1 MNEPA
6 SARALLRAAA
16 QRLAAAGVESA
27 ELDAGLL
34 LEHAT
39 GLARLR
45 RMALGDDGVA
55 ADAARRFEDAVTR
68 RAARVPL
75 QHIVGTTSFLGL
87 ELEVD
92 GRVLVPRPETEQLV
106 LQASACIAGQ
116 AAPHILDLGT
126 GSGCIAL
133 ALARMHPGAEVVAMD
148 VSEAALE
155 VARINARRNGLEGRV
170 RWCHGDAFGSDG
182 WEGTGLGSLDLVVSN
197 PPYIPSGEIEA
208 LEPEVREHDPRL
220 ALDGGADGLGPYR
233 SLAAQAW
240 KGLAAGGWLALEF
253 GDGQGEALVSLF
265 DGGSW
270 KDAQVG
276 KDLSGRDRV
285 LIVRASRR

>member
-45 RMALGDDGVA
+45 RMALGDEGVA

-106 LQASACIAGQ
+106 VQASACIAGQ
-116 AAPHILDLGT
+116 AAPRILDLGT

-155 VARINARRNGLEGRV
+155 VAQINARRNGLEGRV
-170 RWCHGDAFGSDG
+170 RWCHGDAFGSEG
-182 WEGTGLGSLDLVVSN
+182 WVAAEMGWFDLVVSN

-208 LEPEVREHDPRL
+208 LEPEVRGHDPRL

-233 SLAAQAW
+233 SLAAHAW

-253 GDGQGEALVSLF
+253 GDGQGEALLSLL
-265 DGGSW
+265 GGGPW
-270 KDAQVG
+270 EDARLG

>member
-16 QRLAAAGVESA
+16 PRLAAAGVESA

-39 GLARLR
+39 GMPRLR
-45 RMALGDDGVA
+45 RMALGDDAVA

-68 RAARVPL
+68 RAAREPL
-75 QHIVGTTSFLGL
+75 QHILGTTSFLGL
-87 ELEVD
+87 ELDVD
-92 GRVLVPRPETEQLV
+92 GRVLVPRPETEQVV
-106 LQASACIAGQ
+106 LQASACIAGRT
-116 AAPHILDLGT
+116 APRILDLGT

-155 VARINARRNGLEGRV
+155 VARGNARRNGLEGRV
-170 RWCHGDAFGSDG
+170 HWCHADAFGSEG
-182 WEGTGLGSLDLVVSN
+182 WAAVGMGWFDLLVTN
-197 PPYIPSGEIEA
+197 PPYIPSGEIGA

-220 ALDGGADGLGPYR
+220 ALDGGVDGLGPYR
-233 SLAAQAW
+233 SLAAHAW
-240 KGLAAGGWLALEF
+240 KGLALGGWLALEF
-253 GDGQGEALVSLF
+253 GDGQGEALLSLF
-265 DGGSW
+265 GGGPW
-270 KDAQVG
+270 EDARLG

-285 LIVRASRR
+285 LIVRGSRR

>member
-1 MNEPA
+1 MNPPA
-6 SARALLRAAA
+6 AARALLHAAA

-39 GLARLR
+39 AMPRLR
-45 RMALGDDGVA
+45 RMALGDDAVA
-55 ADAARRFEDAVTR
+55 AEAARRFEDLVTR
-68 RAARVPL
+68 RAAREPL
-75 QHIVGTTSFLGL
+75 QHIVGTTSFLGM
-87 ELEVD
+87 ELDVD

-106 LQASACIAGQ
+106 LQASACIAGM
-116 AAPHILDLGT
+116 ATPRILDLGT

-155 VARINARRNGLEGRV
+155 VAQGNARRSGLEGRV
-170 RWCHGDAFGSDG
+170 RWLPGDAFGIKG
-182 WEGTGLGSLDLVVSN
+182 WAGAGLGVFDVVVSN
-197 PPYIPSGEIEA
+197 PPYIPSGEIEG
-208 LEPEVREHDPRL
+208 LEPEVRGHDPRL
-220 ALDGGADGLGPYR
+220 ALDGGVDGLGPYR
-233 SLAAQAW
+233 SLAAHAW

-265 DGGSW
+265 GGSPW
-270 KDAQVG
+270 EGARLG